1 VLGVRGGQEVNVMNA
16 AEVYTLLQ
24 DACHLLDNE
33 GDHAIA
39 AYVGLAMALLA
50 DKYAIE
56 TDDGGS
62 QTNGTHAA
70 HKPKPVAEGGS
81 PRA

>member
-1 VLGVRGGQEVNVMNA
+1 MNA
-16 AEVYTLLQ
+16 TEVYTLLQ
-24 DACHLLDNE
+24 DACHLLDDE

-56 TDDGGS
+56 TDDAG
-62 QTNGTHAA
+62 TKANGEHAA
-70 HKPKPVAEGGS
+70 HIPKPASKSGS
-81 PRA
+81 PWA

>member
-1 VLGVRGGQEVNVMNA
+1 MNA
-16 AEVYTLLQ
+16 VEVYTLLQ
-24 DACHLLDNE
+24 DACHLLDEE

-56 TDDGGS
+56 TNDDGTKADG
-62 QTNGTHAA
+62 GHAA
-70 HKPKPVAEGGS
+70 HIPISAVKGGS
-81 PRA
+81 SWA